1 MAILKGHKPNTPL
14 LWFIL
19 TDSGLNLC
27 ISDTKV
33 IKKHKLPPEVVFAPY
48 QVVSK
53 SFYYA
58 LLSRKTLTIKDMK
71 ENANGSYNVSFV
83 ASGRTPSK
91 KQLEKL
97 RHRGPVSYLVV
108 SSDETKTSA
117 SGEGGNKD

>member
-1 MAILKGHKPNTPL
+1 MTILKGHKPNIPL

-33 IKKHKLPPEVVFAPY
+33 IKKHRLPTEVVAAPY
-48 QVVSK
+48 QAVSK
-53 SFYYA
+53 SFYHS

-71 ENANGSYNVSFV
+71 ENDNGSYNISFV
-83 ASGRTPSK
+83 ANGRTPSK

-97 RHRGPVSYLVV
+97 RHRGTVSYLVV
-108 SSDETKTSA
+108 PSDTLKTCA
-117 SGEGGNKD
+117 SGESGNDD